1 MPGNLIPEPLASIEP
16 GLSAVQAG
24 VVSEAEQAIRYNPCG
39 ADFVPPPPEEMPR
52 LLEDLYAAINDDLL
66 PPLVQ
71 AGLVHAQL
79 ETIHPFDDGHGRTGR
94 ALVHVVLRRRG
105 IAPRFLPPISVVF
118 AGARERYIDGLTR
131 FRGDQVAEW
140 CEYFAAA
147 TARAARLAR
156 DYVDA
161 VRRLQ
166 QSWRN
171 QLQSSSAPPR
181 ADAALDGDTE
191 RGRQRPQQRLRRH
204 RSASA
209 EESAARR
216 AAARQVQAC
225 IARDIA
231 RGGAPTRFRAWP
243 GCARV
248 RLACVRSAHADGQ
261 HPVPGWRL
269 RARCHARRKATR
281 WLDWSGRWTWGGR
294 AYVLVS

>member
-1 MPGNLIPEPLASIEP
+1 
-16 GLSAVQAG
+16 
-24 VVSEAEQAIRYNPCG
+24 
-39 ADFVPPPPEEMPR
+39 MPR

-71 AGLVHAQL
+71 AALVHAQL
-79 ETIHPFDDGHGRTGR
+79 ETIHPFDDGNGRTGR

-131 FRGDQVAEW
+131 FRGDQVAEC
-140 CEYFAAA
+140 CENFSAA
-147 TARAARLAR
+147 TVRAARLAR

-166 QSWRN
+166 QSWRD
-171 QLQSSSAPPR
+171 QLQSWSAPPR
-181 ADAALDGDTE
+181 ADAALNGDTK
-191 RGRQRPQQRLRRH
+191 RGRQRPQQRLRGH

-216 AAARQVQAC
+216 AAAPQVQAC
-225 IARDIA
+225 FAREIA

-261 HPVPGWRL
+261 HPVPGLRL
-269 RARCHARRKATR
+269 RARCHAWRKATR

-294 AYVLVS
+294 AYVLVP